1 MEKVITFYFVFPG
14 SYQFKLAVK
23 DKDNNEDSNFVSV
36 TVTQDSNA
44 APVAQAGTDVE
55 VILPQSVVI
64 GDLFFVLCHEIRNG
78 LHVNFWNLGALHHT
92 NARQTW
98 ISFMD
103 PILCNIIAES
113 GALNLKIQEI
123 VLILSFV

>member
-1 MEKVITFYFVFPG
+1 MENVITFHFVFPG

-64 GDLFFVLCHEIRNG
+64 GDLFFFLCHEIRNG
-78 LHVNFWNLGALHHT
+78 LHVNF
-92 NARQTW
+92 
-98 ISFMD
+98 
-103 PILCNIIAES
+103 
-113 GALNLKIQEI
+113 
-123 VLILSFV
+123 

>member
-1 MEKVITFYFVFPG
+1 MENVITFHFVFPG

-64 GDLFFVLCHEIRNG
+64 GDLFFSLCHEIRNG
-78 LHVNFWNLGALHHT
+78 LHV
-92 NARQTW
+92 
-98 ISFMD
+98 SF
-103 PILCNIIAES
+103 
-113 GALNLKIQEI
+113 
-123 VLILSFV
+123 

>member
-1 MEKVITFYFVFPG
+1 MKCYIDSIIGKSYNVFYFVFSG

-64 GDLFFVLCHEIRNG
+64 GDLFFFLCHEIWNG
-78 LHVNFWNLGALHHT
+78 LHV
-92 NARQTW
+92 
-98 ISFMD
+98 SF
-103 PILCNIIAES
+103 
-113 GALNLKIQEI
+113 
-123 VLILSFV
+123 

>member
-1 MEKVITFYFVFPG
+1 M
-14 SYQFKLAVK
+14 AVK

-64 GDLFFVLCHEIRNG
+64 GDLFFLCYEKKMKWTSCWF
-78 LHVNFWNLGALHHT
+78 LNFGHCT
-92 NARQTW
+92 TQMQGKQRVP
-98 ISFMD
+98 IMD
-103 PILCNIIAES
+103 PILYT
-113 GALNLKIQEI
+113 
-123 VLILSFV
+123 

>member
-1 MEKVITFYFVFPG
+1 M
-14 SYQFKLAVK
+14 AVK

-64 GDLFFVLCHEIRNG
+64 GDLIFFLCHEIRNG
-78 LHVNFWNLGALHHT
+78 LHVNF
-92 NARQTW
+92 
-98 ISFMD
+98 
-103 PILCNIIAES
+103 
-113 GALNLKIQEI
+113 
-123 VLILSFV
+123 

>member
-1 MEKVITFYFVFPG
+1 LFKLLTSYFQDIYRKFLFVFPG

-64 GDLFFVLCHEIRNG
+64 GDLFFLCYEKKMK
-78 LHVNFWNLGALHHT
+78 WT
-92 NARQTW
+92 
-98 ISFMD
+98 S
-103 PILCNIIAES
+103 C
-113 GALNLKIQEI
+113 
-123 VLILSFV
+123 

>member
-1 MEKVITFYFVFPG
+1 MEKVITLYFVFTG

-64 GDLFFVLCHEIRNG
+64 GDLVFSSVMKFG
-78 LHVNFWNLGALHHT
+78 MD
-92 NARQTW
+92 
-98 ISFMD
+98 FM
-103 PILCNIIAES
+103 
-113 GALNLKIQEI
+113 
-123 VLILSFV
+123 LILEIWGYCTTQMQSKHEFLLWTLFYEM

>member
-1 MEKVITFYFVFPG
+1 MENVITFHFVFPG

-64 GDLFFVLCHEIRNG
+64 GDLFFFLVIKFGMDFMLVFEIWEHCTTQMQGKHE
-78 LHVNFWNLGALHHT
+78 F
-92 NARQTW
+92 
-98 ISFMD
+98 
-103 PILCNIIAES
+103 
-113 GALNLKIQEI
+113 
-123 VLILSFV
+123 LSWTLFYVI